1 MSSIVKVD
9 TIQENTS
16 ANGITVD
23 GLNIKDSKLVTANS
37 VVAANITAD
46 AIDATKI
53 ADNAISEEHLDVT
66 SITGHTAETSIADGD
81 LVLIHDAS
89 ASALRK
95 MTKANFVSGI
105 GGTNTP
111 NFFAYNASSGQAISN
126 DTETVVA
133 FDTEKFDTNNNF
145 ASNRFT
151 PTTAGKYY
159 LEAIITYPTSA
170 DHNDCAIR
178 INKNGSNI
186 ASLNSAAFHYEGR
199 HVSVIV
205 EANGSGDYFE
215 AIAYHNRGSSITLT
229 HGDNG
234 RGYFSGFKLIE

>member
-1 MSSIVKVD
+1 MATLFVDKIDPQSGTALEIGSSGD
-9 TIQENTS
+9 TITIPSGATMVN
-16 ANGITVD
+16 NGTQ
-23 GLNIKDSKLVTANS
+23 
-37 VVAANITAD
+37 
-46 AIDATKI
+46 
-53 ADNAISEEHLDVT
+53 
-66 SITGHTAETSIADGD
+66 TG
-81 LVLIHDAS
+81 
-89 ASALRK
+89 
-95 MTKANFVSGI
+95 F

-111 NFFAYNASSGQAISN
+111 NFFAYKASSGQAISN
-126 DTETVVA
+126 ATETIVV

-170 DHNDCAIR
+170 DHDDCAIR

-186 ASLNSAAFHYEGR
+186 ASLNIAAFHYEGR
-199 HVSVIV
+199 QVSVIV

-234 RGYFSGFKLIE
+234 RGYFCGYKLIE